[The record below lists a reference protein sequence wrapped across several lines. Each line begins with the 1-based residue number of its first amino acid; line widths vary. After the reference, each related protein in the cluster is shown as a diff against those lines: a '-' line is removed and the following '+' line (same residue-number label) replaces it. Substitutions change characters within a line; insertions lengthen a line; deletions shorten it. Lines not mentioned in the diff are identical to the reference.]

1 MADDTKEND
10 TEEDDVEGDSLFDCA
25 KALRNRERIKL
36 VKATH
41 PIFFSLNMV
50 DFLVEGSSTEV

>member
-41 PIFFSLNMV
+41 SIFF
-50 DFLVEGSSTEV
+50 ERH